1 MVFLEPL
8 EVLILG
14 DNVIGLGCQGADP
27 HLVIRGAITR
37 ICDRHRTRP
46 SAASPGTPPFHEG
59 RGGKGKG
66 REGRGV
72 SKVGK

>member
-37 ICDRHRTRP
+37 ICDRHRTRS
-46 SAASPGTPPFHEG
+46 SAASPGTPPSMRGGEG
-59 RGGKGKG
+59 RVREG
-66 REGRGV
+66 REGE
-72 SKVGK
+72 